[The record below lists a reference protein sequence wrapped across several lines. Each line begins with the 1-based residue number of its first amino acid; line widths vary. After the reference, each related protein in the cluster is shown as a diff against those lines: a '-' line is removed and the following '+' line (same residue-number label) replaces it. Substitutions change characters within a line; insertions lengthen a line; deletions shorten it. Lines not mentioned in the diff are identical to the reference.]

1 MSIAATHFTAP
12 TMLPKVTQYSIAGL
26 DLDKIK
32 AQNPKDA
39 NERLKI
45 LNEAMDYS
53 IKRLK
58 KNEAPPL
65 NAINVA
71 RILGMPEEVLKYTEI
86 KEK

>member
-1 MSIAATHFTAP
+1 
-12 TMLPKVTQYSIAGL
+12 
-26 DLDKIK
+26 
-32 AQNPKDA
+32 
-39 NERLKI
+39 
-45 LNEAMDYS
+45 
-53 IKRLK
+53 LK